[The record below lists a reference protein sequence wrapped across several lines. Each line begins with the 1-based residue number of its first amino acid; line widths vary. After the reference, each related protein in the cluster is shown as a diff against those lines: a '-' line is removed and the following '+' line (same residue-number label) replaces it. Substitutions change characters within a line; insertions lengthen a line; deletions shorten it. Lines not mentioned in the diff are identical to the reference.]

1 MSTTARAN
9 RAKRTRLIVSA
20 TFGLGGDDALFCV
33 LAFQVRHLLF
43 DQPAVRL
50 VAAPSRDA
58 GPKPRRDFG
67 IGRAALQRGVKNA
80 RCYSPAVEDST
91 IHWARINI
99 IMNGPITGRTCLV
112 EHARQPEKSINI
124 VAPAAWKFTAASEI
138 GSHFVLPEFRY
149 GVCSYDAGSIPV
161 VAEARNVMAITTD
174 PKALKPSYFQD
185 ALEAVG
191 RTPLVRLNKVM
202 DGAPC
207 LVLAKVEYV
216 NPGGSVKDRPA
227 VEMIRDAETRGVLK
241 AGATIIEATSGNTGT
256 GLAMAAAIRGYRC
269 ILVMPDKMSKEKIDL
284 LKAYGAEVVVTPT
297 AVANE
302 SPESYYSV
310 ANRLTAE
317 IPGAF
322 QPDQWHN
329 ANNPD
334 AHYRTTGP
342 EIWEQTA
349 GTVTHFV
356 SGMGTGGTISGTA
369 RFLKEQNPK
378 IHVVGAD
385 PEGSV
390 YSGDTPKSYK
400 VEGIGMSYLPQTV
413 DMRVIDKI
421 LRITDKESFLMAR
434 RVAREEGLLVGG
446 SSGTAVAAAARVAKD
461 LPADAVLVVV
471 MPDSGRG
478 YMSKIFN
485 DEWMT
490 ANGFLADDKRKET
503 VGDVL
508 RSKTPRPMLITVT
521 ETAVVREALEK
532 LRENEISQLPVVRGN
547 EVVGSVNDVAV
558 MQAVFDHSDLMHK
571 PVSEVMGRPFPMLE
585 ANVEVDRAYKL
596 LTLANPAIVVTDGGK
611 PVGVL
616 TRQDII
622 SYLSALA

>member
-1 MSTTARAN
+1 
-9 RAKRTRLIVSA
+9 L
-20 TFGLGGDDALFCV
+20 
-33 LAFQVRHLLF
+33 
-43 DQPAVRL
+43 
-50 VAAPSRDA
+50 
-58 GPKPRRDFG
+58 
-67 IGRAALQRGVKNA
+67 
-80 RCYSPAVEDST
+80 
-91 IHWARINI
+91 
-99 IMNGPITGRTCLV
+99 
-112 EHARQPEKSINI
+112 
-124 VAPAAWKFTAASEI
+124 
-138 GSHFVLPEFRY
+138 
-149 GVCSYDAGSIPV
+149 DAGSFPA
-161 VAEARNVMAITTD
+161 VAEAQNLMTTT
-174 PKALKPSYFQD
+174 PATRAEPTYFRD

-191 RTPLVRLNKVM
+191 RTPLVRLNKVI

-227 VEMIRDAETRGVLK
+227 VEMIRDAETRGVLRP
-241 AGATIIEATSGNTGT
+241 GATIIEATSGNTGT

-269 ILVMPDKMSKEKIDL
+269 ILVMPDKMAKEKIDL

-297 AVANE
+297 NVANE

-329 ANNPD
+329 TNNPD

-349 GTVTHFV
+349 GTITHFV

-369 RFLKEQNPK
+369 RFLKEKNPA
-378 IHVVGAD
+378 IRVVGAD
-385 PEGSV
+385 PEGSI

-413 DMRVIDKI
+413 DMRVIDQI
-421 LRITDKESFLMAR
+421 LRISDKESFLMAR

-446 SSGTAVAAAARVAKD
+446 SSGTAVAAAARVAAT
-461 LPADAVLVVV
+461 LPAEAVLVVM

-485 DEWMT
+485 DEWMI
-490 ANGFLADDKRKET
+490 ANGYIGDDKRKDT

-508 RSKTPRPMLITVT
+508 RSKEPLPPMITVA
-521 ETAVVREALEK
+521 ETAAVREALDL
-532 LRENEISQLPVVRGN
+532 LRKYEISQLPVTRGN
-547 EVVGSVNDVAV
+547 DVVGSINDVGV
-558 MQAVFDHSDLMHK
+558 MQAVFDHADLLHK
-571 PVSEVMGRPFPMLE
+571 PVSEVMGRPFPSLE
-585 ANVEVDRAYKL
+585 TDVEVDRAYKL
-596 LTLANPAIVVTDGGK
+596 LTLSNSAIVATEGGK

-622 SYLSALA
+622 SFLSASSANGA